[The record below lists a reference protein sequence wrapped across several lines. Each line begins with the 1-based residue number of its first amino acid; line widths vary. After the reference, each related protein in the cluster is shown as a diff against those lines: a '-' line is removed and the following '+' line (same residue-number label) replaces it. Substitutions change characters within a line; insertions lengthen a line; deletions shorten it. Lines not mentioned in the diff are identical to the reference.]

1 MKLVFQD
8 RFFFL
13 GPPLFFRSNQSSN
26 PAYKGLSERTC
37 LCIFS
42 LHLHLSATPQLQHFI
57 MSNTSEHSG
66 VGEPQTEPTVE
77 TTESWTPP
85 VMPKEAARRL
95 KELFSKPYIMNTSM
109 DDPPSPALTEAGEKA
124 MLELGLSNALIPSI
138 HLNPSWNRT
147 SRWKVPGTREFFG
160 EQAAEMR
167 KQAQT
172 CARKA
177 EEWRQD
183 RDDGS
188 PNPRRTKSRT
198 KRNAKSKEKSKEAVP
213 TSQAQG

>member
-1 MKLVFQD
+1 
-8 RFFFL
+8 
-13 GPPLFFRSNQSSN
+13 
-26 PAYKGLSERTC
+26 
-37 LCIFS
+37 
-42 LHLHLSATPQLQHFI
+42 
-57 MSNTSEHSG
+57 
-66 VGEPQTEPTVE
+66 
-77 TTESWTPP
+77 
-85 VMPKEAARRL
+85 
-95 KELFSKPYIMNTSM
+95 M

-177 EEWRQD
+177 EDWRQD
-183 RDDGS
+183 RDDLYFELS
-188 PNPRRTKSRT
+188 KPEEEEIEDEK
-198 KRNAKSKEKSKEAVP
+198 KRKKQRKKTAEAVA